1 MVQNKLAGS
10 VSHTQAMVKA
20 NEEYQKYQIQNF
32 SPVEQEYLLTIKDL
46 EMQAKNKQ

>member
-20 NEEYQKYQIQNF
+20 NEEYQKYQIQNL
-32 SPVEQEYLLTIKDL
+32 SPVEEEYLWANKDI
-46 EMQAKNKQ
+46 EKQAKSCQ